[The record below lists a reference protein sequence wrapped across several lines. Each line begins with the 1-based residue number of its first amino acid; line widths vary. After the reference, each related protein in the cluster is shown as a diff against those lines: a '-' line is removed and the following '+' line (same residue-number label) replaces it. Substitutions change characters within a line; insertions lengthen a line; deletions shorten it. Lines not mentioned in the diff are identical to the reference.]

1 MDNKNI
7 LIIFCI
13 LIISTLGISLEYF
26 KVTRGDIHTAK
37 SKSDKSKSIVQSKL
51 SEKKTLEINKSNL
64 DNDLA
69 NLQSLNTLKIP
80 NITPTHQSIK
90 TITTNRFGQRNKFQN
105 NIGFVK
111 DSVINRYTDNYSA
124 RRYYKNTENN
134 KITFMNTRYTDDDS
148 GGFAG
153 ATHNEVLDKLNSFKN
168 VFDIAQ
174 QQGKTNLFKKTFSG
188 RKPFTLTYDYIPE
201 DQYTNITNPYTNQI
215 ISKKTEL
222 EKARQQNKIYSNI
235 LQKLRREYKR
245 IRQTNKIKN
254 IKQIKNVR
262 NQRYNTNNIL
272 SNNIINNNT
281 NNTTLLNNNF
291 IKNKW

>member
-1 MDNKNI
+1 M
-7 LIIFCI
+7 
-13 LIISTLGISLEYF
+13 
-26 KVTRGDIHTAK
+26 
-37 SKSDKSKSIVQSKL
+37 
-51 SEKKTLEINKSNL
+51 
-64 DNDLA
+64 
-69 NLQSLNTLKIP
+69 NTLKIP

-90 TITTNRFGQRNKFQN
+90 TIITNRFGQSNKFQN

-188 RKPFTLTYDYIPE
+188 RKPFTLTYHYIPE

-245 IRQTNKIKN
+245 IRQTNKKCKKPKI
-254 IKQIKNVR
+254 
-262 NQRYNTNNIL
+262 
-272 SNNIINNNT
+272 
-281 NNTTLLNNNF
+281 
-291 IKNKW
+291 